1 MTQETINLQKSKQ
14 RLEEIADK
22 FKNNTVQIDEILP
35 LIEESVEHKNNIIE
49 RLNLIS
55 KALDE
60 KIEKEDLKAKD

>member
-35 LIEESVEHKNNIIE
+35 LIEESVDHKNKIIE

-60 KIEKEDLKAKD
+60 KIEKEDRAKD